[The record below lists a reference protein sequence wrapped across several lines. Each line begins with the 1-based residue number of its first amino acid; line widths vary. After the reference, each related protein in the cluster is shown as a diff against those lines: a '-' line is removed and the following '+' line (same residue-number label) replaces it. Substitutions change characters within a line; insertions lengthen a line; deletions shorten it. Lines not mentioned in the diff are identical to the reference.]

1 MPDGTTPFRI
11 RVEIHKL
18 VTNQDS
24 TTLYYIKQL
33 LQLAHKNQ
41 AFDVIEAFH
50 RFIDKTPILSIE
62 TLEDL
67 YVRVLDP
74 LKRVNLTEKE
84 YVILKTLIYC
94 YNALPDLSE
103 YAKSILQK
111 EADKY
116 SKLLLHYQQMEYGE
130 AKGAQKYAE
139 VITLMGTF
147 FHFAEKHRQIFFLN
161 RVARDIAR
169 DGFLRA
175 RPKLLDEI
183 MNMK

>member
-11 RVEIHKL
+11 LVEIHKL
-18 VTNQDS
+18 VANQDS

-33 LQLAHKNQ
+33 FQLAHKNKT
-41 AFDVIEAFH
+41 FDVMEAFH
-50 RFIDKTPILSIE
+50 RFIENTPILSIE

-67 YVRVLDP
+67 YVRVFDP

-94 YNALPDLSE
+94 YVALPDLSE

-116 SKLLLHYQQMEYGE
+116 SQLLLRYQQMEYGKV
-130 AKGAQKYAE
+130 KGAQKYAE
-139 VITLMGTF
+139 VITLIGTF
-147 FHFAEKHRQIFFLN
+147 FNLAEKHRQIFFLN
-161 RVARDIAR
+161 RVARDNSR
-169 DGFLRA
+169 DEFLEA
-175 RPKLLDEI
+175 RPKFLEEI